1 MELAMEQKGPFL
13 SSLFQNPVGRSI
25 FLAFHFIPPFSLS
38 CGFGFS
44 KKKKKKE
51 QKTRF
56 STDQEVQMRYSFLSN
71 KIQKLFEVSQGLV
84 SLSRKICSLS
94 LQLPEK

>member
-44 KKKKKKE
+44 KKKKKK
-51 QKTRF
+51 KKRTKHSIFNR
-56 STDQEVQMRYSFLSN
+56 
-71 KIQKLFEVSQGLV
+71 
-84 SLSRKICSLS
+84 SRGSDEIFFPVK
-94 LQLPEK
+94 QDPETF